1 MAARFKIII
10 LERLTPGTFN
20 VRFVMWADV
29 PANHQAY
36 YANQDAKSAWP
47 GADATDTAALASG
60 AVLERVDTIAMD
72 AGSSNAQVRQSLQER
87 WQLFQNSVNA
97 DTTHSFYGSTWDG
110 TAWVPAGA

>member
-10 LERLTPGTFN
+10 LERLTPGTFS

-29 PANHQAY
+29 PANHQVF
-36 YANQDAKSAWP
+36 YANAEAKSAWP

-60 AVLERVDTIAMD
+60 AVLERVETVAMD
-72 AGSSNAQVRQSLQER
+72 TGSTNAEVRASLQAR
-87 WQLFQNSVNA
+87 WTAFQATVNS

-110 TAWVPAGA
+110 TTWVPAGA